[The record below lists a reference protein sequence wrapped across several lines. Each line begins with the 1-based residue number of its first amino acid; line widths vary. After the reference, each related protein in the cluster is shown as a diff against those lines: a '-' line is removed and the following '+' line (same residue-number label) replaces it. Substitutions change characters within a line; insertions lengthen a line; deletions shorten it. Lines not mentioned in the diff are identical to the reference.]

1 MCEVRFI
8 HHQSPIVNCHT
19 ISYNILFAFDLKIE
33 IHSEHGEE
41 KGEKDGKEN
50 RNESGNGHNV
60 RLGDNVE
67 TSEHGVGSI
76 QPIDCESCASSSSRS
91 APLVPDQYSSKLG
104 PWQSI
109 IDCTFKVPSVLPLSS
124 ATVPLFIFPNASSI
138 SWWSSFISNLQC

>member
-67 TSEHGVGSI
+67 TSEHGVGLI
-76 QPIDCESCASSSSRS
+76 QPIDCESCASSSSSRS

-104 PWQSI
+104 P
-109 IDCTFKVPSVLPLSS
+109 
-124 ATVPLFIFPNASSI
+124 
-138 SWWSSFISNLQC
+138 